1 MIRSMTGYARAVRI
15 TDFGTLTWELRTVN
29 HRYLE
34 AHFRLP
40 EEFRAIESRLRGLA
54 STRLG
59 RGKFDAH
66 LKSRPSGQLATD
78 FAINE
83 KLIRSLVNVAAKVTT
98 VAGSEGKLSVTDLLR
113 WPGVVAEVEHD
124 PTPMHAA
131 AEDLLGEAL
140 AQLTRS
146 RTEEGERIDALLRS
160 RCEAM
165 TMLANGVRAKLPE
178 VEERIRTRLK
188 ERLAVLEA
196 VPDADRLEQ
205 ELLLLA
211 QKMDVAE
218 ELDRIDSHV
227 VAMLEA
233 LGKDEPVGRR
243 LDFLMQ
249 EFNREAN
256 TLASKS
262 QDADTSAAA
271 VEMKVVIEQMR
282 EQIQNIE

>member
-1 MIRSMTGYARAVRI
+1 MIRSMTGYARAQRE
-15 TDFGTLTWELRTVN
+15 TDFGALTWELRTVN

-34 AHFRLP
+34 THFRLP
-40 EEFRAIESRLRGLA
+40 EEFRSIESRLRGLA

-59 RGKFDAH
+59 RGKLDAH
-66 LKSRPSGQLATD
+66 LKFRPSGQLVTD
-78 FAINE
+78 FSINE
-83 KLIRSLVNVAAKVTT
+83 KLIRSLVDAAAKVAA
-98 VAGSEGKLSVTDLLR
+98 VENSDGRLSVTDLLR
-113 WPGVVAEVEHD
+113 WPGVVAEADHD

-140 AQLTRS
+140 TQLTRS
-146 RTEEGERIDALLRS
+146 RGEEGERIDALLRS
-160 RCEAM
+160 RCDIM
-165 TMLANGVRAKLPE
+165 TVLASGVRTKLPE
-178 VEERIRTRLK
+178 IEERIRNRLK

-196 VPDADRLEQ
+196 APAPDRLEQ

-227 VAMLEA
+227 AAVQEA
-233 LGKDEPVGRR
+233 LDKDEPVGRR

>member
-1 MIRSMTGYARAVRI
+1 MIRSMTGYARAEQE
-15 TDFGTLTWELRTVN
+15 TGFGTLTWELRTVN

-34 AHFRLP
+34 THFRLP
-40 EEFRAIESRLRGLA
+40 EEFRAIESRLRGLV

-66 LKSRPSGQLATD
+66 LRFRPSGQLVTA

-83 KLIRSLVNVAAKVTT
+83 KLIRSLVDAAAKVATL
-98 VAGSEGKLSVTDLLR
+98 AGSNGKLSVTDLLR
-113 WPGVVAEVEHD
+113 WPGVVAEVERD

-131 AEDLLGEAL
+131 AEDLLGDAL
-140 AQLTRS
+140 SQLTRS
-146 RTEEGERIDALLRS
+146 RTEEGARIDALLRS
-160 RCEAM
+160 RCETM
-165 TMLANGVRAKLPE
+165 TLLAKSVRTNLPA
-178 VEERIRTRLK
+178 VENRIRNRLK
-188 ERLAVLEA
+188 DRLAVLEA
-196 VPDADRLEQ
+196 APDSDRLEQ

-227 VAMLEA
+227 AAVLEA

-271 VEMKVVIEQMR
+271 VEMKVVIEQVR
-282 EQIQNIE
+282 EQVQNIE